1 MSYVCISMYIYI
13 YIYVYIYI
21 AYQGCRVSDVGFQEL
36 DQQGSIS
43 SRLILASSL
52 SLPLSL
58 SLVLSLLL
66 ARSLYIVVFLCLS
79 LSLCI
84 SLSLSLSL
92 CGIAN
97 YAITDSK
104 QRERERDTQR
114 ERDSCYYFIICVL
127 DIIICYRHSSV
138 LFYYFIV
145 I

>member
-43 SRLILASSL
+43 SRFILASSL
-52 SLPLSL
+52 SLSLSL

-84 SLSLSLSL
+84 SLSLYL
-92 CGIAN
+92 CVIAN

-104 QRERERDTQR
+104 QRERDTER
-114 ERDSCYYFIICVL
+114 ERLLPLFHNLRIRYHYL
-127 DIIICYRHSSV
+127 LSSQ
-138 LFYYFIV
+138 
-145 I
+145 